1 MISDKTAQL
10 VIEKALSK
18 GGDFAEIF
26 CENTVRN
33 SISMVNGKVDSAVSG
48 LDFGAGIRVFDGN
61 NAVYVYTNDMTEKG
75 LLKAAQG
82 AADGLRGD
90 SSEKYGFDGKFSER
104 TYTNINPIKF
114 MPEERSSIEK
124 RDLLREAS
132 DTAFSCNS
140 LITQTK
146 GAYADSV
153 QDVFIVNSE
162 GLKAGDRRVRTRF
175 ITEAVAGDGKEKQS
189 GRMSPGGSEGFELF
203 ERIDIRELSKQAAK
217 TAVTML
223 KAEEC
228 PSGKM
233 TVVIDN
239 GFGGVIFHEACGH
252 GLEATAVAR
261 NASVFAGKL
270 GEKIASDIV
279 TAVDDGTIQNA
290 WGSLNI
296 DDEGTPTRRNVLIEN
311 GILKGYLVDKL
322 NGRRMGMESTGSG
335 RRQSY
340 MFAPTSRMT
349 NTFIE
354 AGKSTAEE
362 IIANTEFGLYAKQM
376 GGGSVEPATGVF
388 NFAVLEGY
396 IIRNGRIC
404 EPVRGATLIGKGA
417 EVLLNIDMVGNN
429 LSRAQGMCGS
439 ISGSIHTDVGQPMIR
454 VQNMT
459 VGGRSV

>member
-1 MISDKTAQL
+1 MINDKTAEL

-26 CENTVRN
+26 CENTVKN
-33 SISMVNGKVDSAVSG
+33 SISTVNGRVDAAVSG
-48 LDFGAGIRVFDGN
+48 LDYGAGIRVFDGN

-75 LLKAAQG
+75 LMKAAQG
-82 AADGLRGD
+82 AADGIGKD
-90 SSEKYGFDGKFSER
+90 SSEKYGYEGNFISRG
-104 TYTNINPIKF
+104 YTNINPIKI
-114 MPEERSSIEK
+114 MPSERSAMEK
-124 RDLLREAS
+124 RDLLKEAS
-132 DTAFSCNS
+132 DTAFSYDS

-146 GAYADSV
+146 CSYLDRV
-153 QDVFIVNSE
+153 QDVMIYNSE
-162 GLKAGDRRVRTRF
+162 GLKASDRRVRTRF

-203 ERIDIRELSKQAAK
+203 DRIDIRELSKKAAE

-223 KAEEC
+223 KASEC

-261 NASVFAGKL
+261 GASVFAGRL

-279 TAVDDGTIQNA
+279 TAVDDGTIRNA

-322 NGRRMGMESTGSG
+322 NGRRMGSPSTGSG

-354 AGKSTAEE
+354 AGKSTTEE
-362 IIANTEFGLYAKQM
+362 IISNTEFGLYAKQM

-396 IIRNGRIC
+396 IIRNGKIC
-404 EPVRGATLIGKGA
+404 EPVRGATLIGKGS

-429 LSRAQGMCGS
+429 LARAQGMCGS

-459 VGGRSV
+459 VGGRGV